1 MLWTLKEKLDS
12 FNEQLQFHRMLQ
24 QRVSKMNAYYDEFDT
39 IKQHQQQILNVEY
52 QNLSDKLK

>member
-24 QRVSKMNAYYDEFDT
+24 QRVLKMNAYYDEFDT
-39 IKQHQQQILNVEY
+39 IKQHQQQILCIHCRY
-52 QNLSDKLK
+52 MLL